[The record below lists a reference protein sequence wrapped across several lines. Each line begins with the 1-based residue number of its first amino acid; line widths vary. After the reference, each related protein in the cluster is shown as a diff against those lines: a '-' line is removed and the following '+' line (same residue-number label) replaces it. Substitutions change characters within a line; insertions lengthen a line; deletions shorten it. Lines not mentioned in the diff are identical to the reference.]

1 MKTVITALGHNK
13 PGILAGI
20 STKLYEMNINIL
32 DVSQTIMDGYFTM
45 TMLVDMTGSSKPFD
59 EAKKELL
66 ARGEELNVVI
76 RMQRMDTFAAM
87 HQL

>member
-1 MKTVITALGHNK
+1 MKTIITALGKNK

-20 STKLYEMNINIL
+20 STRLYEMNINIL

-45 TMLVDMTGSSKPFD
+45 TMMADMAESSKPFD

-66 ARGEELNVVI
+66 ARGEELNVII
-76 RMQRMDTFAAM
+76 RMQRMDIFDAM
-87 HQL
+87 HQV